1 MYLLIWHWMQEFANV
16 NRNCKPT
23 KGVNWISWIPSS
35 LFEVQYSFI
44 NTCFCPFFF
53 QFYRINFLYPVGLN
67 LSVSGNR
74 SLQYFSLFLFS
85 FWKTAPC
92 CNGLLSRHFRER
104 SYLCL
109 SLKMGISSFSKT
121 SGNGPTHY
129 TVLSSENEII
139 CSVVIFS
146 FWKRSL
152 CTSVCYNTVCVLENL
167 PWVQLS
173 FCLWKCR
180 GYCSYR
186 LL

>member
-1 MYLLIWHWMQEFANV
+1 MSTGTVNRRKGLIEFREYHRRCSKFSIPLLILVFV
-16 NRNCKPT
+16 P
-23 KGVNWISWIPSS
+23 
-35 LFEVQYSFI
+35 
-44 NTCFCPFFF
+44 FF
-53 QFYRINFLYPVGLN
+53 QFYRFHFLYPVGLN

-129 TVLSSENEII
+129 TVLSSENGII
-139 CSVVIFS
+139 CFVVIFS
-146 FWKRSL
+146 F
-152 CTSVCYNTVCVLENL
+152 
-167 PWVQLS
+167 
-173 FCLWKCR
+173 
-180 GYCSYR
+180 
-186 LL
+186 